1 MRNIHGDEFFLYSVF
16 FLLSFFFL
24 FERRMD
30 WYLELVSVDFL
41 GMEKL
46 CKNKTEE
53 RREKQT
59 QR

>member
-1 MRNIHGDEFFLYSVF
+1 
-16 FLLSFFFL
+16 
-24 FERRMD
+24 MD

-46 CKNKTEE
+46 CENKTKTEE